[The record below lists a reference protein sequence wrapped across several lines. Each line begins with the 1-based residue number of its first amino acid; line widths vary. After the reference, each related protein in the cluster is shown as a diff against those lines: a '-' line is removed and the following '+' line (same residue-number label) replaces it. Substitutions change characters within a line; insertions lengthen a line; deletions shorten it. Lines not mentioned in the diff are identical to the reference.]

1 MEKNKKDTLI
11 FTYGDLIDFTMYV
24 VNEKPLKAYNDMS
37 REVYEKVLNK
47 WVNNRKVRNGKK

>member
-1 MEKNKKDTLI
+1 MENKNEKSKK
-11 FTYGDLIDFTMYV
+11 FTYDDLIDFAMYV

-47 WVNNRKVRNGKK
+47 WVSNRKVRNGKE

>member
-1 MEKNKKDTLI
+1 MENKNEKNKK
-11 FTYGDLIDFTMYV
+11 FTYDDLIDFAMYV

-47 WVNNRKVRNGKK
+47 WVSNRKVRNGKE